1 MKYDVHIF
9 SMYREETARF
19 LPQLRHR
26 ISQFLKLVNR
36 SPQYKVMTS
45 GLMARFAVEDPTIMM
60 AFATDNED
68 NIVAHCIAEIL
79 EIDGVRVCFVG
90 QWKSEVPGVLDK
102 SLSVLDNWARSNNCA
117 LVRTESFS
125 WQFSEKSATRLLRKY
140 GYKIVAYSFERNI
153 DDGRQIQQNKGDAAV
168 RPLAGSS

>member
-1 MKYDVHIF
+1 MKYDVKIF
-9 SMYREETARF
+9 SMYSSESARF

-26 ISQFLKLVNR
+26 IRHFLRHINR
-36 SPQYKVMTS
+36 SPQYKTMTA

-60 AFATDNED
+60 VFATDNED

-90 QWKSEVPGVLDK
+90 QWQSEVPGVLDK

-125 WQFSEKSATRLLRKY
+125 WQFTEKSAKRLLRKY
-140 GYKIVAYSFERNI
+140 GYEIVAYSFERKI
-153 DDGRQIQQNKGDAAV
+153 DNGRQIQQNESHTKT
-168 RPLAGSS
+168 